1 MIKKQGFTL
10 IELLAVIVVLAVIA
24 LIATPIILNVI
35 EESGKGSAE
44 QSANG
49 YKEAIENQVMLNE
62 VDSSKESIVD
72 GVHSVDE
79 LKSLGVEVKGQEPEN
94 GNVYIENGIVKN
106 YIFGIGDYV
115 VENGVATKSTNK
127 KKYENGYAIYYNPV
141 SGEICE
147 DYVEDN
153 SKNENKVGCMKW
165 YVFNDSEDAST
176 INMILDHN
184 TSAVIAWNTEGEH
197 GTNISYKDSNIVPE
211 VNKLITESNWK
222 SVPRIITAYEINE
235 ITGKT
240 DWKQNGTMYCLESKK
255 LDLDKYP
262 YCDNEGTYGWL
273 YDYTMC
279 KNKTYDWKCPNNDE
293 SNFGYWTSTIYTV
306 KKDITNVWYLYRGG
320 ALDFNASTIDK
331 GSGIRP
337 VITISKSLIK

>member
-1 MIKKQGFTL
+1 MKKQGFTL
-10 IELLAVIVVLAVIA
+10 IELLAVIVILAVIA

-35 EESGKGSAE
+35 EESKKGSAE

-106 YIFGIGDYV
+106 YIFGIGEYV

-147 DYVEDN
+147 ESEAV
-153 SKNENKVGCMKW
+153 STTGTKTGCMKW
-165 YVFNDSEDAST
+165 YVFNDNEDAST
-176 INMILDHN
+176 VNMILDHN
-184 TSAVIAWNTEGEH
+184 TTPKVAWNS
-197 GTNISYKDSNIVPE
+197 NKRNVVYKDSNVAPV
-211 VNKLITESNWK
+211 VNKLITENNWK
-222 SVPRIITAYEINE
+222 SVPRLVTAEEINE

-240 DWKQNGTMYCLESKK
+240 DWKQDGRMYCLESKK
-255 LDLDKYP
+255 LDIEGMP
-262 YCDNEGTYGWL
+262 YCNNTGAMGWL
-273 YDYTMC
+273 YDHTYC
-279 KNKTYDWKCPNNDE
+279 KEGSNDWKCLNNDPATY
-293 SNFGYWTSTIYTV
+293 GYWTSTIYGMV
-306 KKDITNVWYLYRGG
+306 G
-320 ALDFNASTIDK
+320 K
-331 GSGIRP
+331 GSDMWVVSRRGYLSNSSADYIDLGIRP

>member
-1 MIKKQGFTL
+1 MRKQGFTL
-10 IELLAVIVVLAVIA
+10 IELLAVIVILAVIV

-35 EESGKGSAE
+35 EESKKGSAE
-44 QSANG
+44 QLANG

-106 YIFGIGDYV
+106 YIFGIGEYV

-127 KKYENGYAIYYNPV
+127 KKYKNGYAIYYNPV

-147 DYVEDN
+147 E
-153 SKNENKVGCMKW
+153 NEAISATGTKTGCMKW
-165 YVFNDSEDAST
+165 YVFNDSENAST
-176 INMILDHN
+176 LNMILDHN
-184 TSAVIAWNTEGEH
+184 TTAKIAWNTDGEH
-197 GTNISYKDSNIVPE
+197 GINVAYSESNIAPE
-211 VNKLITESNWK
+211 VNKLVTESNWK
-222 SVPRIITAYEINE
+222 SIPRLITAYEINE

-240 DWKQNGTMYCLESKK
+240 DWTNTSGWYCFESGKQDSTTN
-255 LDLDKYP
+255 P
-262 YCDNEGTYGWL
+262 YCNNIGTYGWL
-273 YDYTMC
+273 YDNMNC
-279 KNKTYDWKCPNNDE
+279 KESSNDWKCLNNDITI
-293 SNFGYWTSTIYTV
+293 SGYWTSTIYGNANPSS
-306 KKDITNVWYLYRGG
+306 IVWFVHR
-320 ALDFNASTIDK
+320 K
-331 GSGIRP
+331 GDLSSNFANLTSIGIRP

>member
-1 MIKKQGFTL
+1 MKKQGFTL
-10 IELLAVIVVLAVIA
+10 IELLAVIVILAVIA

-35 EESGKGSAE
+35 EESRKGSAE

-62 VDSSKESIVD
+62 VDSSKESIAD
-72 GVHSVDE
+72 GVHSVDG

-147 DYVEDN
+147 DYIEDN

-165 YVFNDSEDAST
+165 YVYNDSEDAST

-184 TSAVIAWNTEGEH
+184 TTARIQWNTEGEH
-197 GTNISYKDSNIVPE
+197 GINVAYSESNIAPE
-211 VNKLITESNWK
+211 VNKLVTESNWK
-222 SVPRIITAYEINE
+222 SIPRLITAYEINE

-240 DWKQNGTMYCLESKK
+240 DWTNTSGWYCFESGKQDSTTN
-255 LDLDKYP
+255 P
-262 YCDNEGTYGWL
+262 YCNNIGTYGWL
-273 YDYTMC
+273 YDNTNC
-279 KNKTYDWKCPNNDE
+279 KESTNDWKCLNNDITI
-293 SNFGYWTSTIYTV
+293 SGYWTSTT
-306 KKDITNVWYLYRGG
+306 KDDLSKNVWRVLRYGG
-320 ALDFNASTIDK
+320 IFNNYANSS
-331 GSGIRP
+331 GEGIRP

>member
-1 MIKKQGFTL
+1 MKKQGFTL
-10 IELLAVIVVLAVIA
+10 IELLAVIVILAVIA

-35 EESGKGSAE
+35 EESKKGSAE

-49 YKEAIENQVMLNE
+49 YKEAIENQVMINE

-127 KKYENGYAIYYNPV
+127 KKYENGYVIYYNPV

-165 YVFNDSEDAST
+165 YVYNDSEDAST

-184 TSAVIAWNTEGEH
+184 TTAKIKW
-197 GTNISYKDSNIVPE
+197 KDNNVNVAYSESNLAPE

-222 SVPRIITAYEINE
+222 SVPRLITAYEVSEIAEKENFDNSNE
-235 ITGKT
+235 
-240 DWKQNGTMYCLESKK
+240 NSMYCLESKK
-255 LDLDKYP
+255 FGFD
-262 YCDNEGTYGWL
+262 CNNTGTYGWL
-273 YDYTMC
+273 YDH
-279 KNKTYDWKCPNNDE
+279 TYCIDGSNNWKCLNNDTTTY
-293 SNFGYWTSTIYTV
+293 GYWTSTPYENQNQGEWKVDRHGSLVYERI
-306 KKDITNVWYLYRGG
+306 
-320 ALDFNASTIDK
+320 DFVYD
-331 GSGIRP
+331 GIRP

>member
-1 MIKKQGFTL
+1 MKKQGFTL
-10 IELLAVIVVLAVIA
+10 IELLAVIVILAVIA

-35 EESGKGSAE
+35 EESKKGSAE

-49 YKEAIENQVMLNE
+49 YKEAIENQVMINE

-165 YVFNDSEDAST
+165 YVYNDSEDAST

-184 TSAVIAWNTEGEH
+184 TTAKIKWNDNNVNVAYSE
-197 GTNISYKDSNIVPE
+197 SNLAPE
-211 VNKLITESNWK
+211 VNKLVTESNWK
-222 SVPRIITAYEINE
+222 SVPRLITAYEVSE
-235 ITGKT
+235 IVGKT
-240 DWKQNGTMYCLESKK
+240 DWTNTSSWYCLDTGKSDPINWCSKAKNASIYSWLFNYTNACESFGCSKN
-255 LDLDKYP
+255 DAS
-262 YCDNEGTYGWL
+262 TY
-273 YDYTMC
+273 
-279 KNKTYDWKCPNNDE
+279 
-293 SNFGYWTSTIYTV
+293 GYWTSTIYNR
-306 KKDITNVWYLYRGG
+306 KKSSSIVWGIDRSGG
-320 ALDFNASTIDK
+320 LGGYESNLESH
-331 GSGIRP
+331 GIRP

>member
-35 EESGKGSAE
+35 EESRKGSAE

-49 YKEAIENQVMLNE
+49 YKEAVENQVMLNE
-62 VDSSKESIVD
+62 VDSSKESIAD

-79 LKSLGVEVKGQEPEN
+79 LKSLWVEVKGQEPEN

-165 YVFNDSEDAST
+165 YVYNDSEDAST

-184 TSAVIAWNTEGEH
+184 TTAKIDWNTDGEH
-197 GTNISYKDSNIVPE
+197 GINVAYSESNIAPE
-211 VNKLITESNWK
+211 VNKLVTESNWK
-222 SVPRIITAYEINE
+222 SIPRLITAYEINE

-240 DWKQNGTMYCLESKK
+240 DWTNTSGWYCFESGKQDSTTN
-255 LDLDKYP
+255 P
-262 YCDNEGTYGWL
+262 YCNNIGTYGWL
-273 YDYTMC
+273 YDNMNC
-279 KNKTYDWKCPNNDE
+279 KESSNDWKCLNNDITI
-293 SNFGYWTSTIYTV
+293 SGYWTSTT
-306 KKDITNVWYLYRGG
+306 KDDLSKNVWRILRYGG
-320 ALDFNASTIDK
+320 IFNNYANSS
-331 GSGIRP
+331 GEGIRP